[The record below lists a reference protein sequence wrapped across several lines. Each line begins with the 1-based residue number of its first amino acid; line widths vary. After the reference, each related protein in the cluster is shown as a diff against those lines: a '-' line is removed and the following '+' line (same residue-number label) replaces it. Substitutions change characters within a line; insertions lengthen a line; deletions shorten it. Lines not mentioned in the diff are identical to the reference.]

1 MSQLR
6 TADFGLP
13 VTDYPAGHR
22 VAVAGAGVHRFA
34 IFTAFCTFLLIIAGA
49 LVTGNDAGLSVPDW
63 PLSFGRLMP
72 PMIGGVFYEHS
83 HRMIAATVGLLTV
96 ILAFWLWRVEPRP
109 RVRQL
114 GWIALGTVIAQGV
127 LGGIT
132 VLFFLPVAV
141 SVAHACLAQLFFCI
155 TVSLALFT
163 SPKWPLPVAQHVPG
177 EEKTRTL
184 ALATAVAI
192 FLQLMVGAAFRHNG
206 MGMVPHLLG
215 SALVT
220 AGVFWTVT
228 EALRNHNRQPGV
240 TPAALLLGGL
250 LLGQL
255 FLGGGSLAAKLYYQT
270 APQPMPVFV
279 MVTTAHVAAG
289 ALTLGASVA
298 LVLLLYRGDQV

>member
-1 MSQLR
+1 MTGYSR
-6 TADFGLP
+6 N
-13 VTDYPAGHR
+13 R
-22 VAVAGAGVHRFA
+22 VASAGVGVHRFA
-34 IFTAFCTFLLIIAGA
+34 IFTAFCTLLLIIAGA

-63 PLSFGRLMP
+63 PLSFGKLMP

-83 HRMIAATVGLLTV
+83 HRMIATTVGLLTL
-96 ILAFWLWRVEPRP
+96 ILAFWLWRVEPRQ
-109 RVRQL
+109 RVRKL

-132 VLFFLPVAV
+132 VLFFLPVPV

-155 TVSLALFT
+155 TVSLVMFT
-163 SPKWPLPVAQHVPG
+163 SPRWPLPESQRVPG
-177 EEKTRTL
+177 EGKTRSL
-184 ALATAVAI
+184 ALATVAAI

-206 MGMVPHLLG
+206 MGMIPHLLG

-220 AGVFWTVT
+220 ACVFWTVT
-228 EALRNHNRQPGV
+228 SVLRNHDGPGV
-240 TPAALLLGGL
+240 TPAALLLGGML
-250 LLGQL
+250 LAQL

-279 MVTTAHVAAG
+279 MITTTHVAAG

-298 LVLLLYRGDQV
+298 LVLLLYRAAGISLAGDTA